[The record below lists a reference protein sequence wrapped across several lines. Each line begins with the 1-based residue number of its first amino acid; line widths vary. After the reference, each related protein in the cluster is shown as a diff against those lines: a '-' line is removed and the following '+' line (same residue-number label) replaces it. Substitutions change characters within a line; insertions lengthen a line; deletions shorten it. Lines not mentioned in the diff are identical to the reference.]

1 MSLRL
6 NVGML
11 PDRIMIMVHP
21 QRWSDSFL
29 PWAKELFWQN
39 VKNQVKKYV
48 VLRSQGSEFSVRK
61 GW

>member
-39 VKNQVKKYV
+39 FKNVVKWGVVKV
-48 VLRSQGSEFSVRK
+48 RSK
-61 GW
+61 